1 MGQTKY
7 SRKTRNKNT
16 LSASMNTPRLG
27 SNACSLCAERSI
39 PENLNAHVNDD
50 QTCADVHLQLSMLRY
65 DNAMCAV
72 GQEKYRDLCCT
83 AKNSSDFKSALGF
96 MIGAVVAGAFL
107 KKIVSRRKRRAR
119 QENEYDSDAVPG
131 TVSFSSR
138 SSGSSSRSG
147 RIDLEMPSSHYMKMD
162 ESENFKKIKSPK
174 TNRGKKDRY
183 PSRPRDRLD
192 RIQSS
197 PHSRGRHSSR
207 TRDRSRSRSRPR
219 VKPEAYRSNRDRP
232 MSRSRARSI
241 SRPRDLPKNSSS
253 NRDRSGC
260 RSRPRSRGRPRDQL
274 ERDYSSSRD
283 RSISRNESRGRG
295 RGRGQSIHSRS
306 RSERRRSRSQSR
318 PRSGPE
324 FQGLDPYHVDGIRLP
339 TQVL

>member
-232 MSRSRARSI
+232 MSEVGQEVSVDRETCLKNPVRTEIDRGAVVDHEAVVDQETSLNETI
-241 SRPRDLPKNSSS
+241 RPQEIDPLVGMKVGVEVEVEVN
-253 NRDRSGC
+253 
-260 RSRPRSRGRPRDQL
+260 
-274 ERDYSSSRD
+274 
-283 RSISRNESRGRG
+283 
-295 RGRGQSIHSRS
+295 QSILEADLKEEDLVVKVVR
-306 RSERRRSRSQSR
+306 E
-318 PRSGPE
+318 
-324 FQGLDPYHVDGIRLP
+324 VDLNSKD
-339 TQVL
+339 